1 MITKYNY
8 FVKLRF
14 SIQKRYTGSMTNQTR
29 KSLALLVVL
38 VAVLIVGILVF
49 KPQRSAIIQQQPQA
63 VDTAVDEQIIA
74 DTTENWIIDVKYPQ
88 FVGVSQEFN
97 DSIKRAATLDIESF
111 KKGAIA
117 DRQARLDTAMTPEE
131 RADILANPW
140 QYGYQAEYTI
150 IQNNDR
156 YISVLM
162 HQSGFNGGA
171 HGYDV
176 IHTFN
181 YDRAQDK
188 IMALADMYP
197 NDPDYLASLS
207 KIAREQLQ
215 VKLGE
220 YYAADMAEP
229 GTEPTAE
236 NFNAF
241 TFTDGKITIY
251 FQQYQ
256 VGPYAVGQQTVEI
269 DR

>member
-1 MITKYNY
+1 
-8 FVKLRF
+8 
-14 SIQKRYTGSMTNQTR
+14 MTQQTR
-29 KSLALLVVL
+29 RSFILLAVL
-38 VAVLIVGILVF
+38 IVVLIVGILVF
-49 KPQRSAIIQQQPQA
+49 KPQRGGLIPTPQQYP
-63 VDTAVDEQIIA
+63 VDTTATEQIVA

-97 DSIKRAATLDIESF
+97 DSIKRAATLDIEDF

-117 DRQARLDTAMTPEE
+117 DRQARLDTATTPEE

-181 YDRAQDK
+181 YDRQAQK
-188 IMALADMYP
+188 EMTLADFYP
-197 NDPDYLASLS
+197 NDPNYLQSLS
-207 KIAREQLQ
+207 QISLVQLRT
-215 VKLGE
+215 KLGE
-220 YYAADMAEP
+220 DWYVDDMAQE
-229 GTEPTAE
+229 GTRPTIE
-236 NFNAF
+236 NFSQF
-241 TFTDGKITIY
+241 TFTDDMITIH

-256 VGPYAVGQQTVEI
+256 VGPYAIGQQTVEI
-269 DR
+269 QR